1 MQDAGDYGDHSQTI
15 PDPGLL
21 PRRPMGQ
28 GQGLNYEK
36 GYGSIMLMTFRDYDM
51 YYGGSCF

>member
-1 MQDAGDYGDHSQTI
+1 MQDAEDYGDHSQTI